1 MHELAAVALFAV
13 TPSPSPS
20 PVVDPDL
27 VTPGPWGFT
36 AIAFIAAAV
45 TLLVTDMLRRVRRAR
60 YREQVAAELDAEQA
74 ASAEQTGG
82 AEHAGAA
89 EQAGASGSEAA
100 DDRGDGPADAAR

>member
-1 MHELAAVALFAV
+1 MDAIATAMLFA
-13 TPSPSPS
+13 TAPAPSPS

-45 TLLVTDMLRRVRRAR
+45 TLLIMDMLRRVRRAR

-74 ASAEQTGG
+74 A
-82 AEHAGAA
+82 
-89 EQAGASGSEAA
+89 
-100 DDRGDGPADAAR
+100 ADAAAGETGSGESGQSSEDGDGSADRDSTR